1 MARFFK
7 DRTKLKGKAPGSLIL
22 VGEQKMPHP
31 VFQLMQYD
39 AESLVEKECKTI
51 DEAMDS
57 IGGKKVTWI
66 NIYGLHD
73 LGMMR
78 KIEEKLNLPDIVME
92 DILNTD
98 QRPKYVEGESTC
110 TFILKYLS
118 HDTQTNEITAEQVSI
133 ILGKNYV
140 LTLQE
145 KTGNFLEPLRE
156 RIRSSTAKKRL
167 LYNDYLAFAILDAMV
182 DTYADL
188 IEKTGVQVENLEDRI
203 FKESSKALVE
213 EMYRLKT
220 EINFIRKAVRPVKEI
235 TSKIL
240 NADSTLFRDET
251 KDFIQNLNGLA
262 LQLSETIELY
272 GSLISDQH
280 NIYST
285 KIGNNLNEVMKVLTI
300 FASIF
305 IPLTFIAGI
314 YGTNFDILPEL
325 HFKYS
330 YFIMW
335 GVMIML
341 AAGMLM
347 YFKKKKWF

>member
-7 DRTKLKGKAPGSLIL
+7 DRTKRKGKAPGSLIL
-22 VGEQKMPHP
+22 VGEQKMTHP
-31 VFQLMQYD
+31 VFQLIQYD
-39 AESLVEKECKTI
+39 TESLVEKECETI
-51 DEAMDS
+51 DEAIDS

-78 KIEEKLNLPDIVME
+78 KIEEKLNLPSILLGN
-92 DILNTD
+92 ILNTD
-98 QRPKYVEGESTC
+98 QRPKYVEDETHC

-118 HDTQTNEITAEQVSI
+118 RDTQTNEITAEQISI
-133 ILGKNYV
+133 ILGKDYV

-167 LYNDYLAFAILDAMV
+167 QYNDYLAFAILDTLA
-182 DTYADL
+182 DTYAEL
-188 IEKTGVQVENLEDRI
+188 IEKTGVQVENMEDRI
-203 FKESSKALVE
+203 FKETSKALVE
-213 EMYRLKT
+213 EMYRLMT

-235 TSKIL
+235 TSQIL
-240 NADSTLFRDET
+240 NTDSALFRDET
-251 KDFIQNLNGLA
+251 KGFIQNLNGLA
-262 LQLSETIELY
+262 LHLSETSELY
-272 GSLISDQH
+272 GRLISDQH

-285 KIGNNLNEVMKVLTI
+285 KVGNNLNEVMKLLTI

-314 YGTNFDILPEL
+314 YGTNFDIVPEL

-335 GVMIML
+335 GVMIIL
-341 AAGMLM
+341 ASGMLV

>member
-1 MARFFK
+1 V
-7 DRTKLKGKAPGSLIL
+7 L
-22 VGEQKMPHP
+22 
-31 VFQLMQYD
+31 
-39 AESLVEKECKTI
+39 
-51 DEAMDS
+51 
-57 IGGKKVTWI
+57 
-66 NIYGLHD
+66 
-73 LGMMR
+73 
-78 KIEEKLNLPDIVME
+78 E

-98 QRPKYVEGESTC
+98 QRPKYIEGKTIS

-167 LYNDYLAFAILDAMV
+167 QYNDYLAFAILDTLA
-182 DTYADL
+182 DTYGEL

-203 FKESSKALVE
+203 FKKTSKALVE
-213 EMYRLKT
+213 EIYHLKT

-235 TSKIL
+235 TSRIL
-240 NADSTLFRDET
+240 NTDSAVFRDET
-251 KDFIQNLNGLA
+251 KEFIQNLNGLA
-262 LQLSETIELY
+262 LHLSETIELY

-280 NIYST
+280 NTFST
-285 KIGNNLNEVMKVLTI
+285 KVGNNLNEVMKVLTI

-314 YGTNFDILPEL
+314 YGTNFDVLPEL

-335 GVMIML
+335 GVMIVL

-347 YFKKKKWF
+347 YFKKRKWF

>member
-7 DRTKLKGKAPGSLIL
+7 DRTKRKGKAPGSLIL
-22 VGEQKMPHP
+22 VGKQKMTHP
-31 VFQLMQYD
+31 VFQLIQYD
-39 AESLVEKECKTI
+39 TESLVEKKCETI
-51 DEAMDS
+51 DEAIDS

-78 KIEEKLNLPDIVME
+78 KIEEKLNLPDIVLA

-98 QRPKYVEGESTC
+98 QRPKYVEGKTISTL
-110 TFILKYLS
+110 ILKYLS
-118 HDTQTNEITAEQVSI
+118 RDTQTNEITAEQISI

-145 KTGNFLEPLRE
+145 RTGNFLEPLRE
-156 RIRSSTAKKRL
+156 RIRSSTAMKRL
-167 LYNDYLAFAILDAMV
+167 QYNDYLAFAILDTLA
-182 DTYADL
+182 DTYAEL
-188 IEKTGVQVENLEDRI
+188 IEKTGMQVENMEDRI
-203 FKESSKALVE
+203 FKETSKSLVE
-213 EMYRLKT
+213 EMYRLMT

-235 TSKIL
+235 TSQIL
-240 NADSTLFRDET
+240 NTDSALFRDET
-251 KDFIQNLNGLA
+251 KEFIQNLNGLA
-262 LQLSETIELY
+262 LQLSEISELY
-272 GSLISDQH
+272 GRLISDQH

-285 KIGNNLNEVMKVLTI
+285 KVGYNLNEVMKLLTI

-335 GVMIML
+335 GMMIVL

-347 YFKKKKWF
+347 YFKKRKWF